1 MSSDGMARGDAL
13 RAVNHP
19 LFNDRKLK
27 LGTFSTNLSGG
38 CAIST
43 IDGVLQA
50 DWPSTLSLAQMAD
63 AMEFE
68 ALVPVGRWKG
78 FGGVT
83 NFNGEGFES
92 FSWASAIGASTR
104 HSGIFATTHVPTIHP
119 IFAAKMGSTIDHV
132 TNGRYVMNIVTG
144 WFKPEI
150 EMFGRAQLD
159 HADRYKMAEEW
170 LHVIKRLW
178 TEDGEFDHEGQFYQV
193 KQGWCMPKPLHK
205 PYPPIM
211 NAGGSEIGRH
221 YAAKYCDVAF
231 LVFSSHDKDQM
242 RKQVAAY
249 RDLAR
254 QEYGREIKVWSYAY
268 IVQGETEKEARDFY
282 QHYVHEKGDWVAAS
296 NLLDTLG
303 LNAQTL
309 PPEAIEPLKEHFIAG
324 WGGYP
329 LIGTRDQVVEGLRD
343 LADVGLDGTLLSWPR
358 YIEGMAQFQ
367 RETYPLVV
375 QAGLR

>member
-1 MSSDGMARGDAL
+1 MNIVAKQRARSLQA
-13 RAVNHP
+13 AEHP

-43 IDGVLQA
+43 IDGTLNA
-50 DWPSTLSLAQMAD
+50 SWPETLNLAQMAD
-63 AMEFE
+63 QMGFE

-78 FGGVT
+78 FGGPT

-92 FSWASAIGASTR
+92 FTWAAAISAATKDAGV
-104 HSGIFATTHVPTIHP
+104 FATTHVPTIHP
-119 IFAAKMGSTIDHV
+119 IFAAKMGTTIDHV
-132 TNGRYVMNIVTG
+132 SNGRFVMNIVTG

-150 EMFGRAQLD
+150 EMFGKAQLD
-159 HADRYKMAEEW
+159 HADRYKMAAEW
-170 LHVIKRLW
+170 LELVKRLW
-178 TEDGEFDHEGQFYQV
+178 TEDKEFDHDGQFYQI
-193 KQGWCMPKPLHK
+193 KAGWCAPKPVHK

-231 LVFSSHDKDQM
+231 VVFSTHDKDEM

-254 QEYGREIKVWSYAY
+254 NEYGRDIKVWSYAY
-268 IVQGETEKEARDFY
+268 LVQGETEKEARDFY
-282 QHYVHEKGDWVAAS
+282 NYYVHEKGDWIAAS

-309 PPEAIEPLKEHFIAG
+309 PPEAFSWIKEHFVAG

-329 LIGTRDQVVEGLRD
+329 LIGTKEQIVGGLKD
-343 LADVGLDGTLLSWPR
+343 LSDIGLDGTLLSWAR
-358 YIEGMAQFQ
+358 YEEGMKEFQ
-367 RETYPLVV
+367 EVTYPLVV

>member
-1 MSSDGMARGDAL
+1 MNVVAKQRARSLQA
-13 RAVNHP
+13 AEHP

-43 IDGVLQA
+43 IDGTLNA
-50 DWPSTLSLAQMAD
+50 SWPETLSLAQMAD
-63 AMEFE
+63 QMGFE

-78 FGGVT
+78 FGGPT

-92 FSWASAIGASTR
+92 FTWAAAISAATR
-104 HSGIFATTHVPTIHP
+104 DAGVFATTHVPTIHP
-119 IFAAKMGSTIDHV
+119 IFAAKMGTTIDHV
-132 TNGRYVMNIVTG
+132 SNGRFVMNIVTG

-150 EMFGRAQLD
+150 EMFGKAQLD
-159 HADRYKMAEEW
+159 HADRYKMAAEW
-170 LHVIKRLW
+170 LELVKRLW
-178 TEDGEFDHEGQFYQV
+178 TEDKEFDHDGQFYQI
-193 KQGWCMPKPLHK
+193 KAGWCAPKPVHK

-231 LVFSSHDKDQM
+231 VVFSTHDKDEM

-254 QEYGREIKVWSYAY
+254 NEYGREIKVWSYAY
-268 IVQGETEKEARDFY
+268 LVQGETEKEARDFY
-282 QHYVHEKGDWVAAS
+282 NYYVHEKGDWVAAS

-309 PPEAIEPLKEHFIAG
+309 PPQAFAWIKEHFVAG

-329 LIGTRDQVVEGLRD
+329 LVGTREQIVDGLKD
-343 LADVGLDGTLLSWPR
+343 LSDIGLDGSLLSWAR
-358 YIEGMAQFQ
+358 YEDGMREFQ
-367 RETYPLVV
+367 EVTYPLVV

>member
-1 MSSDGMARGDAL
+1 MNVIAKQRVQSLQAAE
-13 RAVNHP
+13 HP

-43 IDGVLQA
+43 IDGTLNA
-50 DWPSTLSLAQMAD
+50 SWPETLNLAQMAD
-63 AMEFE
+63 QMGFE

-78 FGGVT
+78 FGGPT

-92 FSWASAIGASTR
+92 FTWAAAISAATR
-104 HSGIFATTHVPTIHP
+104 DAGVFATTHVPTIHP
-119 IFAAKMGSTIDHV
+119 IFAAKMGTTIDHV
-132 TNGRYVMNIVTG
+132 SNGRFVMNIVTG

-150 EMFGRAQLD
+150 EMFGKAQLD
-159 HADRYKMAEEW
+159 HADRYKMAAEW
-170 LHVIKRLW
+170 LELVKRLW
-178 TEDGEFDHEGQFYQV
+178 TEDKEFDHDGQFYQI
-193 KQGWCMPKPLHK
+193 KAGWCAPKPVHK

-231 LVFSSHDKDQM
+231 VVFSTHDKDEM

-254 QEYGREIKVWSYAY
+254 KEYGREIKVWSYAY
-268 IVQGETEKEARDFY
+268 LVQGETEKEARDFY
-282 QHYVHEKGDWVAAS
+282 NYYVHEKGDWVAAS

-309 PPEAIEPLKEHFIAG
+309 PPQAFAWIKEHFVAG

-329 LIGTRDQVVEGLRD
+329 LVGTKEQIVDGLKD
-343 LADVGLDGTLLSWPR
+343 LSDIGLDGSLLSWAR
-358 YIEGMAQFQ
+358 YEEGMQEFQ
-367 RETYPLVV
+367 EVTYPLVV

>member
-1 MSSDGMARGDAL
+1 MTSGATRADSL
-13 RAVNHP
+13 RAADHP
-19 LFNDRKLK
+19 LFNERKLK

-38 CAIST
+38 CAISK
-43 IDGVLQA
+43 IDGVLEA
-50 DWPSTLSLAQMAD
+50 DWPSTLRLAQLAD
-63 AMEFE
+63 QMDFE

-78 FGGVT
+78 FGGET
-83 NFNGEGFES
+83 NFNGQGFES
-92 FSWASAIGASTR
+92 FSWASAISASTQN
-104 HSGIFATTHVPTIHP
+104 SGVFATTHVPTIHP
-119 IFAAKMGSTIDHV
+119 IFAAKMGTTIDHV
-132 TNGRYVMNIVTG
+132 SRGRFALNVVTG

-150 EMFGRAQLD
+150 EMFGRGLLD

-170 LHVIKRLW
+170 LLLVKRLW
-178 TEDGEFDHEGQFYQV
+178 TEEKEFDHDGKFFQI
-193 KQGWCMPKPLHK
+193 KAGWCMPKPLHK

-211 NAGGSEIGRH
+211 NAGGSETGRH

-231 LVFSSHDKDQM
+231 VVFSSHDPDQM

-254 QEYGREIKVWSYAY
+254 NEYGREMKVWSYAY
-268 IVQGETEKEARDFY
+268 CVQGETEKEARDFY
-282 QHYVHEKGDWVAAS
+282 KYYVHEQGDWVAAK

-324 WGGYP
+324 WGGCP
-329 LIGTRDQVVEGLRD
+329 LVGTKEQIVDGLKN
-343 LADVGLDGTLLSWPR
+343 LSDVGLDGTLLSWPR
-358 YIEGMAQFQ
+358 YIEGMEQFQ

>member
-1 MSSDGMARGDAL
+1 MNVVAKQRVRSLQAAE
-13 RAVNHP
+13 HP

-27 LGTFSTNLSGG
+27 FGTFSTNLSGG

-43 IDGVLQA
+43 IDGTLNA
-50 DWPSTLSLAQMAD
+50 SWPETLNLAQMAD
-63 AMEFE
+63 QMGFE

-78 FGGVT
+78 FGGPT

-92 FSWASAIGASTR
+92 FTWAAAISAATKDAGV
-104 HSGIFATTHVPTIHP
+104 FATTHVPTIHP
-119 IFAAKMGSTIDHV
+119 IFAAKMGTTIDHV
-132 TNGRYVMNIVTG
+132 SNGRFVMNIVTG

-150 EMFGRAQLD
+150 EMFGKAQLD
-159 HADRYKMAEEW
+159 HADRYKMAAEW
-170 LHVIKRLW
+170 LELVKRLW
-178 TEDGEFDHEGQFYQV
+178 TEDKEFDHDGQFYQI
-193 KQGWCMPKPLHK
+193 KAGWCAPKPVHK

-211 NAGGSEIGRH
+211 NAGGSETGRH

-231 LVFSSHDKDQM
+231 VVFSTHDKDEM

-249 RDLAR
+249 RELAR
-254 QEYGREIKVWSYAY
+254 NEYGREIKVWGYAY
-268 IVQGETEKEARDFY
+268 LVQGETEKEARDFY
-282 QHYVHEKGDWVAAS
+282 NYYVHEKGDWVAAS

-309 PPEAIEPLKEHFIAG
+309 PPEAFSWIKEHFVAG

-329 LIGTRDQVVEGLRD
+329 LIGTKEQIVDGLKD
-343 LADVGLDGTLLSWPR
+343 LSDIGLDGTLLSWAR
-358 YIEGMAQFQ
+358 YEEGMQEFQ
-367 RETYPLVV
+367 EVTYPLVV

>member
-1 MSSDGMARGDAL
+1 MSGAAKRSDAL
-13 RAVNHP
+13 SVSGHP

-38 CAIST
+38 CAISK
-43 IDGVLQA
+43 IDGVLKA
-50 DWPSTLSLAQMAD
+50 DWPSTLRLAQLAD
-63 AMEFE
+63 QMDFE

-78 FGGVT
+78 FGGET
-83 NFNGEGFES
+83 NFNGAGFES
-92 FSWASAIGASTR
+92 FSWASAISASTKS
-104 HSGIFATTHVPTIHP
+104 SGVFATTHVPTIHP
-119 IFAAKMGSTIDHV
+119 IFAAKMGTTIDHV
-132 TNGRYVMNIVTG
+132 SNGRFVMNIVTG

-159 HADRYKMAEEW
+159 HGDRYKMAEEW
-170 LHVIKRLW
+170 LHLVKRLW
-178 TEDGEFDHEGQFYQV
+178 TEDAEFDHDGKFFQI
-193 KQGWCMPKPLHK
+193 KGGWCQPKPIHK

-211 NAGGSEIGRH
+211 NAGGSETGRH
-221 YAAKYCDVAF
+221 YAAKHCDVAF
-231 LVFSSHDKDQM
+231 VVFNSHDPDQM

-254 QEYGREIKVWSYAY
+254 EEYGREIKVWSYAY
-268 IVQGETEKEARDFY
+268 CVQAETEKEARDFY
-282 QHYVHEKGDWVAAS
+282 KYYVHEKGDWVAAS

-324 WGGYP
+324 WGGVP
-329 LIGTRDQVVEGLRD
+329 LVGTKEQIVDGLKNLSD
-343 LADVGLDGTLLSWPR
+343 IGLDGSLLSWPR
-358 YIEGMAQFQ
+358 YIEGMEEFQ
-367 RETYPLVV
+367 RVTYPLVV

>member
-1 MSSDGMARGDAL
+1 MNVVAKQRVRSLQAAE
-13 RAVNHP
+13 HP

-27 LGTFSTNLSGG
+27 FGTFSTNLSGG

-43 IDGVLQA
+43 IDGTLNA
-50 DWPSTLSLAQMAD
+50 SWPETLNLAQMAD
-63 AMEFE
+63 QMGFE

-78 FGGVT
+78 FGGPT

-92 FSWASAIGASTR
+92 FTWAAAISAATKDAGV
-104 HSGIFATTHVPTIHP
+104 FATTHVPTIHP
-119 IFAAKMGSTIDHV
+119 IFAAKMGTTIDHV
-132 TNGRYVMNIVTG
+132 SNGRFVMNIVTG

-150 EMFGRAQLD
+150 EMFGKAQLD
-159 HADRYKMAEEW
+159 HADRYKMAAEW
-170 LHVIKRLW
+170 LELVKRLW
-178 TEDGEFDHEGQFYQV
+178 TEDKEFDHDGQFYQI
-193 KQGWCMPKPLHK
+193 KAGWCAPKPVHK

-211 NAGGSEIGRH
+211 NAGGSETGRH

-231 LVFSSHDKDQM
+231 VVFSTHDKDEM

-249 RDLAR
+249 RELAR
-254 QEYGREIKVWSYAY
+254 NEYGREIKVWGYAY
-268 IVQGETEKEARDFY
+268 LVQGETEKEARDFY
-282 QHYVHEKGDWVAAS
+282 SYYVHEKGDWVAAS

-309 PPEAIEPLKEHFIAG
+309 PPEAFSWIKEHFVAG

-329 LIGTRDQVVEGLRD
+329 LIGTKEQIVDGLKD
-343 LADVGLDGTLLSWPR
+343 LSDIGLDGTLLSWAR
-358 YIEGMAQFQ
+358 YEAGMKEFQ
-367 RETYPLVV
+367 EVTYPLVV